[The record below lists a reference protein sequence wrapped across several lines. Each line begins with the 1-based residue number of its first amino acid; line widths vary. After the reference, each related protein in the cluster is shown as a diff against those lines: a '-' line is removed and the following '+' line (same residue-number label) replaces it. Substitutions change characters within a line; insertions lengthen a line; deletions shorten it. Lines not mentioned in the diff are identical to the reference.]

1 MEYGKKELPSMESIM
16 AKVKA
21 GQTSDKRPFIPE
33 GLWKFRIDTVLLKQS
48 KEDKTF
54 FIVNL
59 DTVAQLGGAPPEK
72 ESPVYNWMPNLGNE
86 LGAGDVKS
94 FIATVFECA
103 DDEAAELLP
112 TVVGEEN
119 PLSGV
124 EMIAKAYVVM
134 TKKNMPFTKVLWA
147 RADKY
152 TEGDLD

>member
-1 MEYGKKELPSMESIM
+1 MEYGKKELPPMEALM
-16 AKVKA
+16 AKIAA

-33 GLWKFRIDTVLLKQS
+33 GLWHFRIDAVILKQS
-48 KEDKTF
+48 RENKTF
-54 FIVNL
+54 FIVNV
-59 DTVAQLGGAPPEK
+59 DTIAQLGGAPPEK
-72 ESPVYNWMPNLGNE
+72 ESPVYNWMPNLDNE
-86 LGAGDVKS
+86 LGAGDAKK
-94 FIATVFECA
+94 FIATVFEC
-103 DDEAAELLP
+103 DDTEAAALLP
-112 TVVGEEN
+112 TVTGADN